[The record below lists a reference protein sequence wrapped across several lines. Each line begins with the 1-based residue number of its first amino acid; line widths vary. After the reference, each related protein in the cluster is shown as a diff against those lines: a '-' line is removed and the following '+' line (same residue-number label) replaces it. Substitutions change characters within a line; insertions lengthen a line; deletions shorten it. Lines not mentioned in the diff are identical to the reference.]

1 MLPGVTVRELA
12 VRVDS
17 SDDSYMPR
25 TITIAVGNVES
36 QLREIKTVQIPREK
50 TGEAVL
56 VRNLGRIYRY
66 VQINFR
72 TCHSDGC
79 DVKIRELHIK
89 GVK

>member
-12 VRVDS
+12 VKVDS

-25 TITIAVGNVES
+25 TITITVGNVES

-50 TGEAVL
+50 TGKVVL
-56 VRNLGRIYRY
+56 VRNLGRVYRY

-72 TCHSDGC
+72 ACHSDGC